1 VSDATKDAGYSG
13 TPLPKKLGIRAGFRV
28 LYVDA
33 PEGFDPGPLPEG
45 VEVDLAAGEGPY
57 DSEGPYDVVLAFA
70 ADRAALDSHYAG
82 LPGLLARNGALW
94 VCWPKKA
101 SGIVTDVGEA
111 VVRDEALALP
121 VGLVDVKIA
130 AIDATWSGLKLV
142 YRLTH
147 R

>member
-1 VSDATKDAGYSG
+1 MSDATKDAGYSG
-13 TPLPKKLGIRAGFRV
+13 TPLPRKLGIKAGFRV
-28 LYVDA
+28 LYAAA

-45 VEVDLAAGEGPY
+45 VEVDLEAGEGPY
-57 DSEGPYDVVLAFA
+57 DVVVAFA
-70 ADRAALDSHYAG
+70 ADQAALDAHYAE
-82 LPGLLARNGALW
+82 LPDRLARNGALW
-94 VCWPKKA
+94 ICWPKKS
-101 SGIVTDVGEA
+101 SGVVTDIGEA
-111 VVRDEALALP
+111 AVREEALALP